1 MFAAIGYNWGG
12 SGANFNVPL
21 LNNGRFLRGV
31 GGNAG
36 TLGTYQTDQL
46 GTHTHSVVDPGH
58 LHDLTFSIPGGPGP
72 YFIGGPGASV
82 VQTNAIATNTTGITI
97 AATGGNETRP
107 ANAAVNYIIKT

>member
-1 MFAAIGYNWGG
+1 MLFR
-12 SGANFNVPL
+12 S
-21 LNNGRFLRGV
+21 
-31 GGNAG
+31 
-36 TLGTYQTDQL
+36 
-46 GTHTHSVVDPGH
+46 H

-82 VQTNAIATNTTGITI
+82 VEDNAIAKNTTGITI